1 MHPPRPNRAI
11 ERVGFADRLTDWL
24 LTHCPFTALTL
35 LTLLVVGY
43 NLTVPRPELILVP
56 VVCADIVLN
65 VARRVRRIRKADVAP
80 AMGPRAVA

>member
-1 MHPPRPNRAI
+1 MHPPRPKRAI

-43 NLTVPRPELILVP
+43 NLAVPRPVLILAP
-56 VVCADIVLN
+56 VICADVVLN
-65 VARRVRRIRKADVAP
+65 VARRVRRVRKADLAP
-80 AMGPRAVA
+80 MGSRAVA